1 MIPIM
6 CDPMIPIMCDPIVHI
21 PVIDICS
28 SGQGYLVSAGP
39 TSMIPTSIPP
49 LPVENDSLVEKGA
62 RETLRLLI
70 SGASSTNTAPL
81 NHHGSRG
88 LYSGSRDVGG
98 PSLFAPIGLQ
108 QPSAGDGG
116 DSRVDVGGESVSSG
130 EAVHVPPRET
140 SG

>member
-1 MIPIM
+1 M
-6 CDPMIPIMCDPIVHI
+6 PIMCDPIVHI

-39 TSMIPTSIPP
+39 TGMIPTSITP

-70 SGASSTNTAPL
+70 SGANASTSAPL

-88 LYSGSRDVGG
+88 LYSGSRDMGG
-98 PSLFAPIGLQ
+98 MSLFAPIGLQ
-108 QPSAGDGG
+108 QPSPGDGG
-116 DSRVDVGGESVSSG
+116 DVGGGESVSSG